1 MRYQFISRLK
11 KAYPVTIL
19 CEVMQVSSSGYYSWR
34 RRPDSPRLR
43 ENMKIIPLVRQIHI
57 ESGQTYGARRIAR
70 FLQAMGICC
79 GRSRARTLMRLA
91 GIIARQKRRF
101 KVTTHSKH
109 KLPIAPNLLNREFEV
124 DAANKVWVS
133 DITYIWTAQGW
144 LYLAIILDLYSRQ
157 VVGWAIS
164 NRINRKLVKKAL
176 LMAIGKRRPKPGLLF
191 HSDRGSQYC
200 SAEVQKLLNDYQMI
214 SSMSRKG
221 DCWDNAVAES
231 FFASL
236 KTERA
241 FYRKYRTR
249 DEARQDIV
257 NYIEMF
263 YNSKRLHSSLGY
275 LSPRDFD
282 FLSRPW
288 SSGDY

>member
-1 MRYQFISRLK
+1 VRYQFISRLK

-19 CEVMQVSSSGYYSWR
+19 CDVLRVSSSGYYAWR
-34 RRPDSPRLR
+34 KRPDSSRLT
-43 ENMKIIPLVRQIHI
+43 ENLKLVPLVRQIHI
-57 ESGQTYGARRIAR
+57 ESGQTYGSRRIAR
-70 FLQAMGICC
+70 VLQAMGIAC
-79 GRSRARTLMRLA
+79 GRCRARSLMRLA
-91 GIIARQKRRF
+91 GVIARQKRKF
-101 KVTTHSKH
+101 KITTHSKH
-109 KLPIAPNLLNREFEV
+109 RLPVAPNLLNREFEV

-144 LYLAIILDLYSRQ
+144 LYLAIVLDLFSRQ
-157 VVGWAIS
+157 IVGWAIS
-164 NRINRKLVKKAL
+164 KRINRQLVINAAR
-176 LMAIGKRRPKPGLLF
+176 MAILKRRPKPGLIF
-191 HSDRGSQYC
+191 HADRGSQYC
-200 SAEVQKLLNDYQMI
+200 SAEFQKLLNDYHLI

-236 KTERA
+236 KVERA

-263 YNSKRLHSSLGY
+263 YNSKRLHSYLGY
-275 LSPRDFD
+275 LSPRDFEN
-282 FLSRPW
+282 LQTMKKAA
-288 SSGDY
+288 

>member
-1 MRYQFISRLK
+1 VRYQFITESK

-19 CEVMQVSSSGYYSWR
+19 CDVLQVSGSGYYSWYKQ
-34 RRPDSPRLR
+34 PCSLRLT
-43 ENMKIIPLVRQIHI
+43 ENLKLIPLVRRIHI
-57 ESGQTYGARRIAR
+57 ESGQTYGSRRISRA
-70 FLQAMGICC
+70 LQAMGIAC

-91 GIIARQKRRF
+91 GIVVRQKRKF

-109 KLPIAPNLLNREFEV
+109 KLSVAPNFLNREFKV
-124 DAANKVWVS
+124 DTPNKAWVS

-144 LYLAIILDLYSRQ
+144 LYLAIVLDLFSRQ

-164 NRINRKLVKKAL
+164 RRINRKLVISAL
-176 LMAIGKRRPKPGLLF
+176 RMAIGKRRPKPGLIF
-191 HSDRGSQYC
+191 HADRGSQYC
-200 SAEVQKLLNDYQMI
+200 SAEFQKLLKNHHMI
-214 SSMSRKG
+214 CSMSRKG

-241 FYRKYRTR
+241 FYRKYQTR

-263 YNSKRLHSSLGY
+263 YNSKRMHSYLGY
-275 LSPRDFD
+275 LSPREFEN
-282 FLSRPW
+282 LQPLKKAA
-288 SSGDY
+288 

>member
-11 KAYPVTIL
+11 KAYPVTLL
-19 CEVMQVSSSGYYSWR
+19 CEVMRVSSSGYYSWR
-34 RRPDSPRLR
+34 KRPDPPRR
-43 ENMKIIPLVRQIHI
+43 AENLKLLPLVRQIHI

-70 FLQAMGICC
+70 VLQAMGISC

-91 GIIARQKRRF
+91 GIIARQKRKF

-109 KLPIAPNLLNREFEV
+109 KLPVAINLLNREFEV
-124 DAANKVWVS
+124 AAPNKAWVS

-144 LYLAIILDLYSRQ
+144 LYLAIVIDLYSRQ
-157 VVGWAIS
+157 VVGWAVSERIS
-164 NRINRKLVKKAL
+164 RQLVINAL
-176 LMAIGKRRPKPGLLF
+176 QMAIGKRRPNPGLIF

-200 SAEVQKLLNDYQMI
+200 SAEFQKLLKGHQMI
-214 SSMSRKG
+214 CSMSRKG

-241 FYRKYRTR
+241 FYRKYQTR
-249 DEARQDIV
+249 DEAKQDIV

-263 YNSKRLHSSLGY
+263 YNSKRLHSYLGY
-275 LSPRDFD
+275 LSPRDFEN
-282 FLSRPW
+282 LQILKKVA
-288 SSGDY
+288 

>member
-1 MRYQFISRLK
+1 MR
-11 KAYPVTIL
+11 
-19 CEVMQVSSSGYYSWR
+19 VSSSGYYSWR
-34 RRPDSPRLR
+34 KRPDSPRLT
-43 ENMKIIPLVRQIHI
+43 ENLKIVPLVRQIHI

-70 FLQAMGICC
+70 VLQAMGIAC

-91 GIIARQKRRF
+91 GIIVRQKRKF

-109 KLPIAPNLLNREFEV
+109 KLPIAPNLLNREFAV
-124 DAANKVWVS
+124 DAPNKVWVS

-144 LYLAIILDLYSRQ
+144 LYLAIVLDLFSRQ

-164 NRINRKLVKKAL
+164 KRINRKLVINATR
-176 LMAIGKRRPKPGLLF
+176 MAILKRRPKPGLIF
-191 HSDRGSQYC
+191 HADRGSQYC
-200 SAEVQKLLNDYQMI
+200 SAEFQKLLNDYHMI
-214 SSMSRKG
+214 ASMSRKG

-241 FYRKYRTR
+241 FYRKYQTR
-249 DEARQDIV
+249 EQARQDII

-263 YNSKRLHSSLGY
+263 YNSKRLHSYLGY
-275 LSPRDFD
+275 LSPRDFEN
-282 FLSRPW
+282 LQILKKAA
-288 SSGDY
+288 